1 MSESLHFVKLG
12 GSLITDKQR
21 PLSPRPVVIQRL
33 AHEIAAARAAHP
45 CRPLLL
51 SHGSG
56 SYGHVVGRRYRTR
69 AGVGPTIVSDPT
81 GWRGF
86 CETGHIAAQLN
97 RLVMA
102 ALLRAGLP
110 AISLA
115 PSALVQCRDGAII
128 AIASGP
134 ILAAL
139 DRGLIPLVFG
149 DVAFDQSQ
157 GATIV
162 STEEVLAALVPV
174 LQPGRLTLV
183 GMVDGVFDADPAR
196 QPDAR
201 PIPHLTAAQID
212 GLAAAFGAS
221 HGIDV
226 TGGMAA
232 KLRTMAAILA
242 EHPGLRIHLLSGEIP
257 GQIERHLIDPDLP
270 LGTLLAAQAQT

>member
-1 MSESLHFVKLG
+1 MSESLHFLKLG
-12 GSLITDKQR
+12 GSLITDKKR
-21 PLSPRPVVIQRL
+21 SLTPRPAVIQRL

-45 CRPLLL
+45 GRPLLL

-69 AGVGPTIVSDPT
+69 AGVGPTVVADPT

-110 AISLA
+110 AFSLA

-128 AIASGP
+128 AIETGL

-149 DVAFDQSQ
+149 DVAFDQTQ

-162 STEEVLAALVPV
+162 STEEVLAALVPI
-174 LQPGRLTLV
+174 LRPAHLTLA

-201 PIPHLTAAQID
+201 PLPRLNAAQID
-212 GLAAAFGAS
+212 DLAAAFGGS

-232 KLRTMAAILA
+232 KLRTMAALLTG
-242 EHPGLRIHLLSGEIP
+242 HPDLHIHLLSGEIP
-257 GQIERHLIDPDLP
+257 GQIRRHLIDPGLP
-270 LGTLLAAQAQT
+270 VGTLLTAR